1 MVNVNFIE
9 KLKEDNK
16 YKDLCQAFDNA
27 YDRVF
32 DYEINFKKDKA
43 IFTIN
48 NKETQRIVATYIL
61 ESFDLLSLSKED
73 DAISE
78 RYYGVTTAKSRKTYL
93 TFMKRNFKDYKE
105 EFIINAQQEAREKT
119 IEIIAL

>member
-1 MVNVNFIE
+1 MIQINFID
-9 KLKEDNK
+9 KLKENDK
-16 YKDLCQAFDNA
+16 YKDLCQEFDKA

-32 DYEINFKKDKA
+32 DYEIQFKEDKA
-43 IFTIN
+43 FFTIN
-48 NKETQRIVATYIL
+48 IKETQRIVANYIL
-61 ESFDLLSLSKED
+61 ESFDLLSLSKENE
-73 DAISE
+73 AISE

-93 TFMKRNFKDYKE
+93 TFMKRNFEDYKE